1 MHKIVLIF
9 SFLNRIGTIFRNVTH
24 LCNYWY
30 LLYIERVLCTRKI
43 FKLNLPRFWNYIHRG
58 KNSCYSESLD
68 SQLNLLWFDII
79 FSDIAKMTTNDSHII
94 LHLLTLVFRVFRF
107 FISIATKQLLF
118 RVFRFP
124 IESVMID
131 IIFITIVKKTIND
144 SHIILHLWTLVL
156 KLIWYSNIAS
166 LQTTRHGM
174 SW

>member
-1 MHKIVLIF
+1 MVLF
-9 SFLNRIGTIFRNVTH
+9 FRNVTH

-107 FISIATKQLLF
+107 LYPSRQNSCYSESLDSQLNLLWLISYLSPLWKRQSMIRTSYCTYGHLF
-118 RVFRFP
+118 
-124 IESVMID
+124 
-131 IIFITIVKKTIND
+131 
-144 SHIILHLWTLVL
+144 
-156 KLIWYSNIAS
+156 
-166 LQTTRHGM
+166 
-174 SW
+174 